1 VNFWQKYVLLFFG
14 QNLWIYPKIVF
25 CIIVRLIDGYN
36 SLDDIAS
43 YFLNLP
49 LQKHILLFFG
59 QNLWIYSKIVFCIN
73 VRLIDGYNSL
83 ENIASYFLHLPLKTK
98 RSRTFWLKRSN
109 SSYVKLVFI

>member
-1 VNFWQKYVLLFFG
+1 MNFWQKYVLLFFG

-25 CIIVRLIDGYN
+25 CIIVRLIDDYN

-59 QNLWIYSKIVFCIN
+59 QNLWIYPQIVFCIT

-83 ENIASYFLHLPLKTK
+83 ENKDYDGNPKIYERK
-98 RSRTFWLKRSN
+98 RRFDYKCFLKR
-109 SSYVKLVFI
+109 

>member
-1 VNFWQKYVLLFFG
+1 VNFWQKYLLLFFG

-25 CIIVRLIDGYN
+25 CIIVRLINGYN

-59 QNLWIYSKIVFCIN
+59 QNLTFKIEVNIKDLKRNKTKKKITPPLYFLKN
-73 VRLIDGYNSL
+73 VLLIVSL
-83 ENIASYFLHLPLKTK
+83 SFLHLPIQ
-98 RSRTFWLKRSN
+98 
-109 SSYVKLVFI
+109 KLEKQLG